1 MPTKQYSQSLLLN
14 NIQYLQ
20 NFLISYSYPSF
31 PPVPTPISK
40 QSPTC
45 FLFTISFHFLV
56 LQKWNHTLC
65 TIFLSGFFLLNI
77 IILRL
82 ICVVVGINSSLLF
95 IAERYVIKWFYTTIH
110 LSTYLRMPTWVV
122 PIWAITDKAA
132 INLHIE
138 VFGHTFP
145 FLLSKYLRQE
155 WLYHIKTVYL
165 PF

>member
-1 MPTKQYSQSLLLN
+1 
-14 NIQYLQ
+14 
-20 NFLISYSYPSF
+20 
-31 PPVPTPISK
+31 
-40 QSPTC
+40 
-45 FLFTISFHFLV
+45 
-56 LQKWNHTLC
+56 
-65 TIFLSGFFLLNI
+65 
-77 IILRL
+77 
-82 ICVVVGINSSLLF
+82 
-95 IAERYVIKWFYTTIH
+95 
-110 LSTYLRMPTWVV
+110 MPTWVV